1 LLGSGAVRRG
11 LLAELGAVVRGR
23 CAAVMLT
30 AALPLL
36 PAYLVGGGVAY
47 VASARSETRLGEPT
61 GRGPVAQRRGEFG
74 ERGGPGDVPSQ
85 SATDLRREMLRRDP
99 HPSQGL
105 SWLTLSFLAG
115 WAAAFVLLTIGLFLA
130 QTALLPVVAGCS
142 RPSEAWAA
150 VAVRLRLLLGTTA
163 LAIVLIVVGLAFF
176 ALPGLVLALGF
187 SFAGPVVLAEGSA
200 GCGALERSWRLMRW
214 AWRPQLV
221 IVFVGALA
229 TVGIRWV
236 LWRYWPVQSLPG
248 RVAFSAMVCALTLP
262 FATAASAILYVH
274 TRTRYDGTNSDELCR
289 NIRQMAVSP

>member
-1 LLGSGAVRRG
+1 MARAHQPFSRRHSPSDHGPALLGPGAVRRG
-11 LLAELGAVVRGR
+11 LSAAPGAVVAGRWRG
-23 CAAVMLT
+23 
-30 AALPLL
+30 
-36 PAYLVGGGVAY
+36 
-47 VASARSETRLGEPT
+47 
-61 GRGPVAQRRGEFG
+61 
-74 ERGGPGDVPSQ
+74 
-85 SATDLRREMLRRDP
+85 
-99 HPSQGL
+99 
-105 SWLTLSFLAG
+105 
-115 WAAAFVLLTIGLFLA
+115 
-130 QTALLPVVAGCS
+130 ALLPVVAGCS

-262 FATAASAILYVH
+262 FATAASAILYVQ
-274 TRTRYDGTNSDELCR
+274 T
-289 NIRQMAVSP
+289 